1 MEFNLNEYVNL
12 EEWDRR
18 KVLDKLVEKYRLCGD
33 SYMNHWC
40 FDGDLEELFSDSD
53 IDYYYPD
60 NVLFKAKEYTYDE
73 DTGELL
79 GGMEHD
85 YIETIKL
92 RQNGNE
98 YLCQAFYTECGCGLE
113 YGLALLNICECN
125 L

>member
-1 MEFNLNEYVNL
+1 MELNLSEYVTMS
-12 EEWDRR
+12 EWNRR
-18 KVLDKLVEKYRLCGD
+18 NVLAKLVDKYNLCGD
-33 SYMNHWC
+33 SKINHWC
-40 FDGDLEELFSDSD
+40 FDGDLEELFDNSG

-60 NVLFKAKEYTYDE
+60 SVLFRAKEWSYDE

-92 RQNGNE
+92 KQNGNE
-98 YLCQAFYTECGCGLE
+98 YLCQAFYTECGCGLD
-113 YGLALLNICECN
+113 YGLALLNICECK

>member
-1 MEFNLNEYVNL
+1 MKFDLSEYVKMDI
-12 EEWDRR
+12 WDRR
-18 KVLDKLVEKYRLCGD
+18 KVLSKLVNKYILCGD
-33 SYMNHWC
+33 PHLNHWC
-40 FDGDLEELFSDSD
+40 LDGDLEELFSNSE
-53 IDYYYPD
+53 IDYYYND

-92 RQNGNE
+92 KQNDKE
-98 YLCQAFYTECGCGLE
+98 YLCQAFYTECGCGLD